1 MTHPGHFFLKLHPEF
16 LSEDIDEKKSEEE
29 PNKSA
34 TNNFT
39 DPVTD
44 TFLETGKIVL
54 IEIELVNEH
63 IEIASLIS

>member
-1 MTHPGHFFLKLHPEF
+1 MTLTGHFFWKLHPEF

-44 TFLETGKIVL
+44 TFLETGKIIL
-54 IEIELVNEH
+54 IEIELVDEH
-63 IEIASLIS
+63 IQIAPLIS

>member
-1 MTHPGHFFLKLHPEF
+1 MTHPGHFFWKLHSEF
-16 LSEDIDEKKSEEE
+16 LSEDVDEKKSEEE
-29 PNKSA
+29 SDESA